1 MVADKL
7 RSLNLERNNMEYEIK
22 SRYGDIHKITD
33 NYDDSFNFIAAENC
47 REFMRFGFKKTPD
60 AITFVDPSG
69 GPFISVGTK
78 LSDYSEDLPSKTIRR
93 IEMGE
98 DGIKLFV

>member
-7 RSLNLERNNMEYEIK
+7 RSLNLERNNMEHKIR
-22 SRYGDIHKITD
+22 SRYGDIHKIID
-33 NYDDSFNFIAAENC
+33 NNDCSFDFIAAENC
-47 REFMRFGFKKTPD
+47 REFMRFGFKETPD
-60 AITFVDPSG
+60 VITFVDPPG
-69 GPFISVGTK
+69 GPFVSVGSK
-78 LSDYSEDLPSKTIRR
+78 LSDYSKDLPSKTIRR